1 MSVARGFLKLARK
14 YERRMTYMRESMIE
28 NRAVHI
34 PQLRGILECLEQAL
48 DLTYGEMES
57 WADSMH
63 AVFEVDEFDHWYEKI
78 ELIFMKWYVCY
89 RYNKTIQEA
98 TIMEE
103 AKKSLSKNCNQL
115 EVMNAFRR
123 L

>member
-1 MSVARGFLKLARK
+1 MSVARGFLRLARK
-14 YERRMTYMRESMIE
+14 YERNMTYMRESMIE

-34 PQLRGILECLEQAL
+34 PQLRGILDCLEKAL
-48 DLTYGEMES
+48 DITYGEMES
-57 WADSMH
+57 WADSMR
-63 AVFEVDEFDHWYEKI
+63 AVFETDEFDHWYERI
-78 ELIFMKWYVCY
+78 ELVFMKWYVVH

-98 TIMEE
+98 QIMEDS
-103 AKKSLSKNCNQL
+103 KKILSKICNQL